1 MDEALDDDAWRH
13 IHGPHE
19 IPKTSYMNPF
29 SQVQPNQD
37 REPQIDNYE
46 TIYNMEIEAGL
57 QKYNEPAVESKGKRP
72 NTVTEMTSAVEDLN
86 TAFGGNG
93 GNLSDMRFIRMK
105 VKSMSITDNE
115 ILQQM
120 ISQGFSIT
128 VSLPLADIYQK
139 TVSMQTIKLSNYDVI
154 GMNEFEFQSLSL
166 YNFKI
171 SEETFSLLAQSE
183 LTIQIDNLGA
193 KGQILMGKLLLSPNF
208 QLKTTVNIGRN
219 PESQEKTTAAQKKK
233 LLKTKKDA
241 VAVTTA
247 PVRLIPTGSISIEL
261 NL

>member
-1 MDEALDDDAWRH
+1 M
-13 IHGPHE
+13 
-19 IPKTSYMNPF
+19 
-29 SQVQPNQD
+29 
-37 REPQIDNYE
+37 
-46 TIYNMEIEAGL
+46 
-57 QKYNEPAVESKGKRP
+57 ESKGKRP

-154 GMNEFEFQSLSL
+154 GMNEFEF
-166 YNFKI
+166 
-171 SEETFSLLAQSE
+171 
-183 LTIQIDNLGA
+183 
-193 KGQILMGKLLLSPNF
+193 
-208 QLKTTVNIGRN
+208 
-219 PESQEKTTAAQKKK
+219 
-233 LLKTKKDA
+233 
-241 VAVTTA
+241 
-247 PVRLIPTGSISIEL
+247 
-261 NL
+261 